1 MVQPSYK
8 MAEAEP
14 TGTGAKLGLTSWA
27 VGGYMV
33 CSSTLLVGNKYAVQR
48 VKAPAFILWSQ
59 LFGTTV
65 AVKAAHAVRAIENL
79 DALEW
84 SKVLSFM
91 PVALIF
97 VATIFLNM
105 KSLEYANIE
114 TFMIFRFSTPLC
126 ISICDYLFL
135 GRQLPSPQS
144 WMCLITLLVGAAGY
158 ALTDAAYMVKGYLFC
173 SLWYFIFCCDQ
184 VYLKH
189 ITSSVEMKSNWG
201 RVFYSNMLASV
212 PLFFMMASETD
223 KIYSLSTEEVA
234 IVGVTVVLGVAMSY
248 FAWLARSLLS
258 ATSFTIVGN
267 VCKVLS
273 IGMNVSLWDKHASP
287 VGIAYLF
294 FMSFWCILL

>member
-8 MAEAEP
+8 MAEVEP

-27 VGGYMV
+27 VSGYMV

-105 KSLEYANIE
+105 KSLE
-114 TFMIFRFSTPLC
+114 C
-126 ISICDYLFL
+126 
-135 GRQLPSPQS
+135 
-144 WMCLITLLVGAAGY
+144 
-158 ALTDAAYMVKGYLFC
+158 
-173 SLWYFIFCCDQ
+173 
-184 VYLKH
+184 
-189 ITSSVEMKSNWG
+189 
-201 RVFYSNMLASV
+201 
-212 PLFFMMASETD
+212 
-223 KIYSLSTEEVA
+223 
-234 IVGVTVVLGVAMSY
+234 
-248 FAWLARSLLS
+248 
-258 ATSFTIVGN
+258 
-267 VCKVLS
+267 
-273 IGMNVSLWDKHASP
+273 
-287 VGIAYLF
+287 
-294 FMSFWCILL
+294 